1 MPLWALS
8 RTIGKHAVQAAQS
21 GIVPSGGIEGT
32 DLASSLRN
40 FSTEL
45 EADSE
50 IQSFGVLIASQ
61 WSMTGFDRL
70 ADVKLLAHLS
80 AAFSALAAALKASAH
95 AGNDAS
101 EFGAVFRRHI
111 GIFFLS
117 RVLEAFEFS
126 SDYDLYSQHWALESR
141 IAVAEALAPVLAL
154 VLEQV
159 RDYYD
164 DGVANRLRL
173 RVQCDLTVDRI
184 VAYLRVAAFQ
194 DFARQLGR
202 GALSEMGPSLFLL
215 CNFEPKRDA
224 LDVLKDLAAGAADEI
239 SKDCIQCVLNMLY
252 DMLGKYWPVAQPTI
266 ADESRYAESLF
277 VSGALRML
285 WLRFA
290 TMRTV
295 LKTYKK
301 HAVRCVLRT
310 LKYALLPAGP
320 FDALPAYVALRCKE
334 LEGLEDLCADDK
346 RDTLLFLVELGVRVD
361 VSESTVHRA
370 AQALGAHRDRP
381 LQHGRLSQWLSFL
394 TASFEKAAEYSFLDP
409 PIPKQNAPWGG
420 PLDALV
426 YAAEDVSAT
435 VQQLRQSDMRSD
447 VRWSD
452 DRIALSVALSGFLK
466 FVFSIRPSSV
476 LFTREQPAFPAEH
489 RPQSLE
495 QLRMELC
502 TLCSD
507 GSDVFRWSLWT
518 LVEVLKPQERRSRC
532 AAVAPPDAGPLRPT
546 APCCGSAPDTGS
558 VQVSVRRAR
567 TQAGTSV
574 TWGAT
579 KSECHAE
586 LRSSPLLCAR
596 RRNTARTSLQR
607 PDLP

>member
-1 MPLWALS
+1 M
-8 RTIGKHAVQAAQS
+8 R
-21 GIVPSGGIEGT
+21 
-32 DLASSLRN
+32 
-40 FSTEL
+40 
-45 EADSE
+45 
-50 IQSFGVLIASQ
+50 
-61 WSMTGFDRL
+61 
-70 ADVKLLAHLS
+70 
-80 AAFSALAAALKASAH
+80 
-95 AGNDAS
+95 
-101 EFGAVFRRHI
+101 
-111 GIFFLS
+111 
-117 RVLEAFEFS
+117 
-126 SDYDLYSQHWALESR
+126 
-141 IAVAEALAPVLAL
+141 
-154 VLEQV
+154 
-159 RDYYD
+159 
-164 DGVANRLRL
+164 
-173 RVQCDLTVDRI
+173 
-184 VAYLRVAAFQ
+184 
-194 DFARQLGR
+194 
-202 GALSEMGPSLFLL
+202 PSLFLL
-215 CNFEPKRDA
+215 CNFEPKPDA
-224 LDVLKDLAAGAADEI
+224 LDVLNELAADAADEI
-239 SKDCIQCVLNMLY
+239 SEDCIRCVL
-252 DMLGKYWPVAQPTI
+252 DRLGKYCPVAQPTI
-266 ADESRYAESLF
+266 VDESRWAESLF

-295 LKTYKK
+295 LKTYKP
-301 HAVRCVLRT
+301 AVRCVLRT
-310 LKYALLPAGP
+310 LKYALLPAEP

-394 TASFEKAAEYSFLDP
+394 TASFEKAAKYSFLDP

-435 VQQLRQSDMRSD
+435 VQQLRHSDMRSD
-447 VRWSD
+447 VRWTD
-452 DRIALSVALSGFLK
+452 DRIALSVALSGFLT

-502 TLCSD
+502 TLRSD

-546 APCCGSAPDTGS
+546 APCCGSAPDACS

-574 TWGAT
+574 TWGAS

-596 RRNTARTSLQR
+596 RRNAARTSLQR
-607 PDLP
+607 LDVP